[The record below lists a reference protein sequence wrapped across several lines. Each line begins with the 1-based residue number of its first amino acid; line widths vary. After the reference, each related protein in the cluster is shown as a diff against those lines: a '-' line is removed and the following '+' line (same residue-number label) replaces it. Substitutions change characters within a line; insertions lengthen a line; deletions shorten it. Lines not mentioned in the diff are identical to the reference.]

1 MWASLKACLKEM
13 NNIEGYIA
21 GRCLSKAD
29 LILKSFIFLAC
40 IILGCMC
47 VWGGGAVKDL
57 NGDNG

>member
-29 LILKSFIFLAC
+29 LILKSFYFSSMYYTRMYVC
-40 IILGCMC
+40 
-47 VWGGGAVKDL
+47 GGEGSVKDL
-57 NGDNG
+57 DGDNG